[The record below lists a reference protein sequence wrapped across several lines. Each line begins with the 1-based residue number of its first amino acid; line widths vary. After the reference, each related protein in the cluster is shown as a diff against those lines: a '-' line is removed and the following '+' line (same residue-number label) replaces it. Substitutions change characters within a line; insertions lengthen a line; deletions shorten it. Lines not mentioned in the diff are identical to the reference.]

1 MIADKLQ
8 KKLVEEYER
17 VGDPDLIPGR
27 SHAHAGSAG
36 STDNADSTDSTV
48 SASS

>member
-17 VGDPDLIPGR
+17 VGDPDLIPGH
-27 SHAHAGSAG
+27 SHAHAG
-36 STDNADSTDSTV
+36 STDNADSTV
-48 SASS
+48 SAGS